1 MFLCDWVLG
10 IIIRR
15 RSGEW
20 RISPRDPIK
29 GLKAETASLLSA
41 VAQSKPGLKAFCV
54 FNERMCS
61 TIERADLKAAAQWQ
75 QRRVGE

>member
-10 IIIRR
+10 IIIRS

-29 GLKAETASLLSA
+29 GLKAETTCLVSA

-61 TIERADLKAAAQWQ
+61 AIERADLKTAARW
-75 QRRVGE
+75 RRRCVGE

>member
-1 MFLCDWVLG
+1 MFLCDRVRG
-10 IIIRR
+10 IIIRSA
-15 RSGEW
+15 SGEW

-29 GLKAETASLLSA
+29 GLRAKTTCLLSA

-61 TIERADLKAAAQWQ
+61 AIEKADLKEGRSAE
-75 QRRVGE
+75 GEEAGG